1 MMIFFNDGSIVC
13 IYVCQKSIDYA
24 NFGAPN
30 KPIYC
35 MRRSNLEFGT
45 FKLPFFVFLIGQI
58 KDFGN
63 LSTSY
68 TTKSKSLGGPF
79 HVRYILDVLFGH
91 L

>member
-1 MMIFFNDGSIVC
+1 MMNFFNDGSIVC

-24 NFGAPN
+24 NFSAPN

-68 TTKSKSLGGPF
+68 KSKKPWAIS
-79 HVRYILDVLFGH
+79 RT
-91 L
+91 

>member
-1 MMIFFNDGSIVC
+1 MYLIFHASASKKIT
-13 IYVCQKSIDYA
+13 YA
-24 NFGAPN
+24 NFSAPN

-45 FKLPFFVFLIGQI
+45 CKLPFFVFLIGQI

-68 TTKSKSLGGPF
+68 TTNPKALGGYF
-79 HVRYILDVLFGH
+79 TYYIN
-91 L
+91 